1 MIENTHRRPT
11 LIYRRVE
18 GDPFESKEKAKG
30 EGKSNRDN
38 PTFKKRRNLMNP
50 NDITFS
56 NRDKNTP
63 SALPHL
69 RPRHLPTCRK
79 STHGPIWNAAAIRSA
94 SHRQPSSSSA
104 RRPTHFERFTP
115 RPNSR
120 PDAAHGSSIALVLV
134 VEIPAETN
142 QTLSILGR
150 GGLVLVLL
158 GLAVSSTRQGI
169 ASRLGR
175 QGTLER
181 LQRAQKWDPSNPSF
195 PVATAELLSNS
206 PELDPPRVV
215 SSLETAMREGP
226 NRALNWALLGEADEL
241 AGDDKNAATAFERGL
256 ALFPKSPKINWVYA
270 NFLVRA
276 GNPQRALGLM
286 RVAIA
291 GDPALRTGAF
301 DLAWRAGLPAGEILE
316 AVPDDPQALSAY
328 LDYLS
333 RTNRLD
339 AAKDVWLRLMAGQD
353 AIDRD
358 AAFRYFDALLY
369 ARQLDAMTG
378 VWSDLVRHNAMLDVP
393 ARFPAATAGSNL
405 VLNGGFE
412 APVLNGGFDWRLV
425 PIEGAQIFVDAGV
438 MHQGAHSLYIGF
450 DGAHNIDFGNV
461 VQYVLVEPDTKYRFT
476 AYARAEKITT
486 DSGPRFAIYDAIDTS
501 ALSVATRNMT
511 GTFPWE
517 GQQVEFATG
526 PGTRL
531 LAIQVQR
538 PPSRKLDNEIAG
550 NLWIDDVELI
560 RVP

>member
-1 MIENTHRRPT
+1 
-11 LIYRRVE
+11 V
-18 GDPFESKEKAKG
+18 
-30 EGKSNRDN
+30 
-38 PTFKKRRNLMNP
+38 
-50 NDITFS
+50 
-56 NRDKNTP
+56 
-63 SALPHL
+63 
-69 RPRHLPTCRK
+69 
-79 STHGPIWNAAAIRSA
+79 
-94 SHRQPSSSSA
+94 
-104 RRPTHFERFTP
+104 
-115 RPNSR
+115 
-120 PDAAHGSSIALVLV
+120 HGSSIALAFV
-134 VEIPAETN
+134 VETPAKTKQALN
-142 QTLSILGR
+142 ILGR

-158 GLAVSSTRQGI
+158 GLAVASTRQGV

-175 QGTLER
+175 EGTLER
-181 LQRAQKWDPSNPSF
+181 LQRAQKWDPWNPSF

-206 PELDPPRVV
+206 SELDPPRVV

-256 ALFPKSPKINWVYA
+256 SLFPKSPKINWVYA
-270 NFLVRA
+270 NFLIRA
-276 GNPQRALGLM
+276 GYPQRALGLM
-286 RVAIA
+286 RVAIT

-301 DLAWRAGLPAGEILE
+301 DLAWRAGLSPEEILE
-316 AVPDDPQALSAY
+316 SVPDEPQALSAY
-328 LDYLS
+328 LDYLG

-339 AAKDVWLRLMAGQD
+339 AAKDVWSRLMARQD
-353 AIDRD
+353 AIGRD

-369 ARQLDAMTG
+369 ARQIDAMTA
-378 VWSDLVRHNAMLDVP
+378 VWSDLLRHNAMSDVP
-393 ARFPAATAGSNL
+393 ARFPTPAAGSNL
-405 VLNGGFE
+405 MMNGGFE

-425 PIEGAQIFVDAGV
+425 PVEGAQIFVDASV

-486 DSGPRFAIYDAIDTS
+486 DSGPRFAIYDAIDTT
-501 ALSVATRNMT
+501 ALSVATVNMT

-517 GQQVEFATG
+517 GQQVEFTTG

-550 NLWIDDVELI
+550 NIWIDDVELVQ
-560 RVP
+560 VP